1 MEDRTARGRWCYEE
15 DDAFVE
21 LEPEDL
27 EPEDLEPEDLAPDEP
42 EPEPDPDEPEPDP
55 DEPDPDEP
63 EPEEPEPEEPEP
75 EELDPAAAGAEAEVV
90 AGVESDLL
98 SLAAGAP
105 FSALTFPARESFR

>member
-1 MEDRTARGRWCYEE
+1 MGCRLCYEE
-15 DDAFVE
+15 DAAFAE

-27 EPEDLEPEDLAPDEP
+27 EPGDLEPDEP
-42 EPEPDPDEPEPDP
+42 EPEPDPDEPEPEPEP

-63 EPEEPEPEEPEP
+63 EPDEPEPEEPEP

-98 SLAAGAP
+98 SLAVGAP